1 MGVGVENLDFGK
13 SRFWDA
19 ARAKGVI
26 KQVELS

>member
-1 MGVGVENLDFGK
+1 MGVGMETLDLGK

-26 KQVELS
+26 RQLELS